1 MTPQST
7 AIPTDPRIEAAE
19 AEVLNVRSRTQ
30 AFFVGLAVEMRKPW
44 FGDGSRDMYRALLL
58 RAQEAGLYDSTQV
71 LP

>member
-1 MTPQST
+1 
-7 AIPTDPRIEAAE
+7 
-19 AEVLNVRSRTQ
+19 VLNVRSRTQ